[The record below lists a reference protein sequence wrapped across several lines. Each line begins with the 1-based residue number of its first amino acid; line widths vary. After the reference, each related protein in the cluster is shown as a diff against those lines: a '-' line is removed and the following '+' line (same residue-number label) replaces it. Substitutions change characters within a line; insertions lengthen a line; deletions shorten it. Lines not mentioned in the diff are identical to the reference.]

1 MNGSSY
7 STISM
12 LSPRLY
18 KLLWVSLAHKD
29 EDIRQVKDVIAEG
42 LRNQYVATETAQMLN
57 MCAFLDPRF
66 KNLDL
71 FIPECG
77 KKDVTE

>member
-1 MNGSSY
+1 M
-7 STISM
+7 
-12 LSPRLY
+12 
-18 KLLWVSLAHKD
+18 SLAHKD